1 MYFEIVLCVYARLLF
16 SDEVLEGLQKL
27 QELKPDHNKANPRI
41 GVGALA
47 FSSDSRYM
55 YTRNGTSLLTA
66 GYFYIFFYSI
76 WTYVIVICY
85 E

>member
-1 MYFEIVLCVYARLLF
+1 MFIRETIIV

-76 WTYVIVICY
+76 WTYVIAIVMNNVRY
-85 E
+85 LF